1 MPRSTIG
8 ARRRLFTIE
17 TPLDAPDH
25 FGGFIRSYRPGPLV
39 WGALEPLASE
49 ERSEGGRVEE
59 CATHAVRL
67 RRRPPFAPEAR
78 LALGPRRFRIR
89 ATREADA
96 TGREIVCLVEEIK
109 P

>member
-8 ARRRLFTIE
+8 ARRRLFIIE

-25 FGGFIRSYRPGPLV
+25 FGGFVRSFQPGPLV
-39 WGALEPLASE
+39 WGALEPIASD
-49 ERSEGGRVEE
+49 ERREGGRMEE
-59 CATHAVRL
+59 AATHRVRI
-67 RRRPPFAPEAR
+67 RPRAPFAPGSR

-89 ATREADA
+89 STRESDG
-96 TGREIVCLVEEIK
+96 TGREFVCLVEEIK